1 MRRQS
6 RLARIRVE
14 ATTPVKPICVIP
26 KQRGRGALD
35 LGIRGRVDRRPG
47 DSAAAV
53 LPGSRGIRLLCAA
66 WLGLLCF
73 AAEGGQ
79 SNQSSWD
86 EIYKSNWAGIY
97 TDEQAARGQSSYRS
111 HCASCHGATLEGSD
125 EAPALSGTD
134 FAEDWNC
141 ANIADLFEKIQY
153 TMPADRPG
161 RLNEQQVADVLSYIL
176 KVNLFP
182 AASHALPTNADEL
195 RGLVFFA
202 ENPNRL

>member
-1 MRRQS
+1 MI
-6 RLARIRVE
+6 LA
-14 ATTPVKPICVIP
+14 
-26 KQRGRGALD
+26 GA
-35 LGIRGRVDRRPG
+35 IRGRNHPRTKQVGVHVEVLAHLKRR
-47 DSAAAV
+47 
-53 LPGSRGIRLLCAA
+53 LRGA
-66 WLGLLCF
+66 GLLCLTALVLF
-73 AAEGGQ
+73 CLASEGS
-79 SNQSSWD
+79 SNESLWN

-97 TDEQAARGQSSYRS
+97 TDEQAARGQSSYLS
-111 HCASCHGATLEGSD
+111 HCAACHGATLEGSD
-125 EAPALSGTD
+125 DAPPLSGAD

-182 AASHALPTNADEL
+182 AANRALPRNADEL

-202 ENPNRL
+202 ENPNRQ